1 MSAQNRSSG
10 HAVRE
15 EKGDYLQVKIVS
27 LGSSVLI
34 EMNYDPVSG
43 SGRKHTT
50 AILDGGYFVSLV

>member
-1 MSAQNRSSG
+1 
-10 HAVRE
+10 VRE

-43 SGRKHTT
+43 SRRKHTT
-50 AILDGGYFVSLV
+50 AILDGDYFVSLV